1 MDRGAWWATV
11 HGDSKELDT
20 TEQLSMHTRIMK
32 MQQVLKEAKKSPNLS
47 PRKNY
52 WVAPLLTVFSLWG
65 SDWGREGGSEGRS
78 VVSDSLQ
85 PHGLYSPWDSPGQ
98 NTGVGSLSLL
108 EEIFPTQGSNP
119 GLPLCR
125 QILYQLSHQGSPF
138 SVLFCLFFNILV

>member
-52 WVAPLLTVFSLWG
+52 WVAPLLTVFSL
-65 SDWGREGGSEGRS
+65 
-78 VVSDSLQ
+78 
-85 PHGLYSPWDSPGQ
+85 
-98 NTGVGSLSLL
+98 
-108 EEIFPTQGSNP
+108 
-119 GLPLCR
+119 
-125 QILYQLSHQGSPF
+125 
-138 SVLFCLFFNILV
+138 